1 MAKVA
6 VYGAGS
12 WGTALAQVLA
22 CNGHEVTLWGRNEA
36 QMQDI
41 AESRENKKYLP
52 GVTLHPTLRVT
63 SAWPAAGDYDYLLIG
78 VPTQS
83 QRGLLESHRE
93 EFQAAAGVLI
103 NVAKGI
109 ETATGKCVHEVYMD
123 VLGDGVCL
131 IEWGEAYERLFGEER
146 LDVHVA
152 RMGDEAAEGEE
163 PPRRVSLVSHD
174 PRSAAVVE
182 QLAAR
187 LGDAHGERSG
197 ADAPGEGA
205 ER

>member
-1 MAKVA
+1 MA
-6 VYGAGS
+6 YQGRDMPLFHFDLYRLTGAD
-12 WGTALAQVLA
+12 
-22 CNGHEVTLWGRNEA
+22 E
-36 QMQDI
+36 
-41 AESRENKKYLP
+41 
-52 GVTLHPTLRVT
+52 
-63 SAWPAAGDYDYLLIG
+63 
-78 VPTQS
+78 
-83 QRGLLESHRE
+83 LEDT
-93 EFQAAAGVLI
+93 
-103 NVAKGI
+103 GI
-109 ETATGKCVHEVYMD
+109 FD

-174 PRSAAVVE
+174 PRSAAVGE

>member
-1 MAKVA
+1 MADGIVSLGEGA
-6 VYGAGS
+6 YEVLSVDAMRRLGYELGRLLADGDVVVLTGDLGAGK
-12 WGTALAQVLA
+12 TQLAKGVA
-22 CNGHEVTLWGRNEA
+22 RAMGVRDEVTSPTFNIQMAYQGRDMPLFHFDLYRLTGADE
-36 QMQDI
+36 
-41 AESRENKKYLP
+41 
-52 GVTLHPTLRVT
+52 
-63 SAWPAAGDYDYLLIG
+63 
-78 VPTQS
+78 
-83 QRGLLESHRE
+83 LEDT
-93 EFQAAAGVLI
+93 
-103 NVAKGI
+103 GI
-109 ETATGKCVHEVYMD
+109 VD

-131 IEWGEAYERLFGEER
+131 IEWGEAYERLVGEER